1 MLRVAPKGEVAL
13 ARSLP
18 PGEDRILRAAFG
30 RFGGQPMDR
39 EAAVPVVRHYQQ
51 LGSGSWFLCDC
62 RPGAE
67 RPPAL
72 VPVAETHIRRH
83 QHQRWPVHS
92 DACDFQREPGEQR
105 AIVDSFSAAA
115 AHRALRLVRPIGTA
129 SPSMVAGEVGQSRNV
144 RRPGIARL
152 LARLMTDAGLQ
163 SVGPDWAP
171 PQVVDQVKAIWTAA
185 RAVEI
190 DAGVRLPEYLCTSP
204 AKLGAALD
212 KIAAAPASRFPRS
225 RPHGVLLTRVEGA
238 GAGALRTLGGD
249 AIPVRGR
256 IAVFGERPSAVRDT
270 PAKRAARA
278 PYLAACVLGRAAPD
292 APPEVL
298 SAYLHPCVSEQHLML
313 VDSDLE
319 RQTFAQ
325 LRSVQTWLGKRNL
338 ARVSIDK
345 PLFDIW
351 PEDHGKAEVAPR
363 PPCLPDFIT
372 RASGADGTAK
382 AAIIETMGFADPDYR
397 ERKKRSHALMSLAVG
412 GAPVIMHDFYE
423 PAGRLPPDRDREFWR
438 AVRWQLSDA
447 QHSPPEKGT
456 GRRQRAV
463 DQSHPG

>member
-13 ARSLP
+13 ATSLP
-18 PGEDRILRAAFG
+18 LGEDRILRAAFG
-30 RFGGQPMDR
+30 RFGGQPKGR

-83 QHQRWPVHS
+83 QDQRWPVHS
-92 DACDFQREPGEQR
+92 DACDFQREPAEQR

-115 AHRALRLVRPIGTA
+115 AHRALRLVRPIGTV
-129 SPSMVAGEVGQSRNV
+129 SPAMVPGEVGQSRNV

-163 SVGPDWAP
+163 SVGPDWVP

-185 RAVEI
+185 LGRDRRWRSATRVPLHQSGEAGRGAGQDRGCAGWPLPPVPSAWRVAHEGRGCRRRCFA
-190 DAGVRLPEYLCTSP
+190 DAWRRRHPCPRPDCCVW
-204 AKLGAALD
+204 GAAERR
-212 KIAAAPASRFPRS
+212 AWTRRQSAPHVRHTLLLASS
-225 RPHGVLLTRVEGA
+225 
-238 GAGALRTLGGD
+238 GG
-249 AIPVRGR
+249 
-256 IAVFGERPSAVRDT
+256 
-270 PAKRAARA
+270 
-278 PYLAACVLGRAAPD
+278 AAPD

-298 SAYLHPCVSEQHLML
+298 SAYLHPCVSQQHLML

-338 ARVSIDK
+338 ARVSIEK

-351 PEDHGKAEVAPR
+351 SEDQGKAEVAPR

-372 RASGADGTAK
+372 RASGADGAAK

-397 ERKKRSHALMSLAVG
+397 ERNKRSHALMSLAVG
-412 GAPVIMHDFYE
+412 GAPVIMHDFRE

-447 QHSPPEKGT
+447 QHSPPDRGT

-463 DQSHPG
+463 EQSHPG